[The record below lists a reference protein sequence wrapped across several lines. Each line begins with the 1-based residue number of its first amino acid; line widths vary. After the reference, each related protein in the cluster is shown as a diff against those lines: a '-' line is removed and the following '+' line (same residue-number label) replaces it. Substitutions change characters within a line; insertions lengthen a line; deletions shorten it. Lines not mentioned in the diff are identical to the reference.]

1 MAERKLKGVPLSSGV
16 GIGRILLLRSV
27 PFETTGKE
35 IDQDERVKELERF
48 TAAHKEA
55 KERLLALKKNAE
67 GHLPQEEMGIL
78 EAHLLMIDDPML
90 IGGIKEL
97 IAKGKLARD
106 AVVEK
111 TKELKAMLESLPD
124 PYMRERA
131 IDIEDV
137 GLRLFRA
144 LLGIPE
150 LDLSATTEPIVLTAE
165 ELTPS
170 ETAGLKP
177 DRVAAIV
184 TTRGGVTSHAAIIA
198 KALGIPAVSGIST
211 KELTDQTLAIV
222 YGDVGTVILN
232 PSEETIQRAK
242 RQIQRLAAEKR
253 ELASIAKLTAETK
266 DGTKLELWGNIAS
279 PEEVD
284 DVRASGGT
292 GIGLFRTEFL
302 YMDRPQPPT
311 EEEQLDAYAKALK
324 AMGDRPVVIRTLD
337 VGGDKEI
344 PYLSIEK
351 EGNPFLGY
359 RAIRLCLE
367 NEELFLTQ
375 LRALLR
381 SSIYGKLWIMF
392 PMISSIWEVR
402 QAKEMLEKAK
412 IQLKNEG
419 KGFDE
424 DIKVGIMIETP
435 AAAII
440 SRELAA
446 EVDFFS
452 IGTNDLTQYT
462 LAVDRTNQRV
472 NRWFDSFHPAVL
484 RLIAM
489 TAEGAHAHNI
499 DLGVCGEMAGEELA
513 IPIFVGLGF
522 NELSMAPARILWQK
536 RTLRATTSK
545 WAKEI
550 TAQALKLS
558 SAQEVHAFL
567 KTSIDEIIPT
577 ANRGNSPT
585 RR

>member
-111 TKELKAMLESLPD
+111 TKELKARLESLPD

-184 TTRGGVTSHAAIIA
+184 TARGGVTSHAAIIA

-381 SSIYGKLWIMF
+381 SSVYGKLWIMF

-558 SAQEVHAFL
+558 SAQEVYAFL

-577 ANRGNSPT
+577 ANRENSPT
-585 RR
+585 

>member
-1 MAERKLKGVPLSSGV
+1 MAERKLKGVPLSAGV
-16 GIGRILLLRSV
+16 GMGRVLLLRSV
-27 PFETTGKE
+27 PFEATGGE

-48 TAAHKEA
+48 VAAHKEA

-67 GHLPQEEMGIL
+67 GNLPQEEIGIL

-97 IAKGKLARD
+97 IAKGKPARD
-106 AVVEK
+106 AIVEK
-111 TKELKAMLESLPD
+111 TEELRAMLENLPD

-131 IDIEDV
+131 VDIEDV

-150 LDLSATTEPIVLTAE
+150 LDLSATTEPIVLAAE

-184 TTRGGVTSHAAIIA
+184 TARGGATSHAAIIA
-198 KALGIPAVSGIST
+198 KALGIPAVSGISI
-211 KELTDQTLAIV
+211 KELRDKMSAIV
-222 YGDVGTVILN
+222 YGDDGTVILN
-232 PSEETIQRAK
+232 PSEETIQRTR
-242 RQIQRLAAEKR
+242 RQIQHIAAEKR
-253 ELASIAKLTAETK
+253 KLASIVNLPAETK
-266 DGTKLELWGNIAS
+266 DGVRLELWGNIAS
-279 PEEVD
+279 PEEAD
-284 DVRASGGT
+284 GARASGGT

-302 YMDRPQPPT
+302 YMDRPEPPT
-311 EEEQLDAYAKALK
+311 EEEQLDAYVKALK
-324 AMGDRPVVIRTLD
+324 TMGDRPVVIRTLD

-367 NEELFLTQ
+367 NEGLFLTQ

-392 PMISSIWEVR
+392 PMISSLWEVQ
-402 QAKEMLEKAK
+402 QAKEILEKAK
-412 IQLKNEG
+412 AQLKNEG

-435 AAAII
+435 AAALI

-513 IPIFVGLGF
+513 IPIFAGLGF
-522 NELSMAPARILWQK
+522 DELSMAPARILWQK
-536 RTLRATTSK
+536 RTLRAITSK
-545 WAKEI
+545 WAKE
-550 TAQALKLS
+550 TVAQALTLS
-558 SAQEVHAFL
+558 SAQEVRTFL
-567 KTSIDEIIPT
+567 KACLDEIIPT
-577 ANRGNSPT
+577 ANRGNSQT
-585 RR
+585 

>member
-242 RQIQRLAAEKR
+242 RQIQHLAAEKR
-253 ELASIAKLTAETK
+253 ELASIAKLPAETK

-367 NEELFLTQ
+367 DEELFLTQ

-381 SSIYGKLWIMF
+381 SSVYGKLWIMF

-402 QAKEMLEKAK
+402 QAKEILEKAK

-558 SAQEVHAFL
+558 SAQEVRAFL

>member
-558 SAQEVHAFL
+558 SAQEVRAFL